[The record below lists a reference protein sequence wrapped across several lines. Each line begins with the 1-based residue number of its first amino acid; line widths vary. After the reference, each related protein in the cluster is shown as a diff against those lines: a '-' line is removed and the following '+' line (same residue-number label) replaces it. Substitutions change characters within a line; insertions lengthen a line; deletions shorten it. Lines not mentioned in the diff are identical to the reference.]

1 MLLAAAF
8 ATASENT
15 AMLAILLFVL
25 LLVGLGHLVFNY
37 RPGKP
42 FNRKEMRVFDKY
54 ENFRGELDEVKTR
67 IAPPPAK
74 PDYNLTVGF
83 NAPKGD
89 PTGAEGTEKK

>member
-8 ATASENT
+8 STASEIT

-25 LLVGLGHLVFNY
+25 LLVGLGHLAFNH

-42 FNRKEMRVFDKY
+42 FSRNEMKVFDKF
-54 ENFRGELDEVKTR
+54 EDFRGELDAIKARV
-67 IAPPPAK
+67 APLPPK

-83 NAPKGD
+83 NAPKVA
-89 PTGAEGTEKK
+89 PTDAGGTEK